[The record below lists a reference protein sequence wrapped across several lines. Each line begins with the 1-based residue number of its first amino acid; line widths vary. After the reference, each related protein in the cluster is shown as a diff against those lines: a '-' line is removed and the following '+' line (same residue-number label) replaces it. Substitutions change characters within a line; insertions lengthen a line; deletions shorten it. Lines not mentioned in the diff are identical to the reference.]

1 MRAKRVFNTRWRPI
15 KSFENI
21 EGKVDFAKIS
31 GKSQVTVVLEGKKK
45 TFNTSCKAL
54 GGSMMTRTRSASK
67 GTDCLLVAE
76 DRGRQL

>member
-45 TFNTSCKAL
+45 HLTPPVKRLEA
-54 GGSMMTRTRSASK
+54 A
-67 GTDCLLVAE
+67 
-76 DRGRQL
+76 